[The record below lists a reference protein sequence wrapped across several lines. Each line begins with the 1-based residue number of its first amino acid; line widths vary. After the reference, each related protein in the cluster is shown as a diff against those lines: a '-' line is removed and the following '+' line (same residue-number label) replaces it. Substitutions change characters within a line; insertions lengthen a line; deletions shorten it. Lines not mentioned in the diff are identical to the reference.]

1 MAQRRRPSLT
11 EKVDFGEAVLTPDAD
26 RPGAWTLLIDGVPQS
41 HVDLDD
47 PRHLD
52 FEYVRKLGH
61 VIDLIAPPGAPL
73 RTLHLGGGALTLPR
87 YIAVTRPRSGQQV
100 VELDSALVDLVRR
113 ELPLERGW
121 RIRIRQGDAREV
133 LSRAPEAA
141 FDLIISDVFAASR
154 TPAHLTSTDFVALA
168 ARALRPTGVYAANLA
183 DGAPL
188 GFARS
193 QLATVGAVFPH
204 VVLIAEPGVL
214 RGRRFGN
221 LVLVAARHD
230 PPVDVTRLARLS
242 ASDPYAGRVLYGRD
256 LTDFIA
262 GAPPVTDATAHP
274 SPEPPPAV
282 FE

>member
-26 RPGAWTLLIDGVPQS
+26 RPRAWTLLIDGVPQS
-41 HVDLDD
+41 YVDLDD
-47 PRHLD
+47 PGHLD

-61 VIDLIAPPGAPL
+61 VIDLIAPAGAPL
-73 RTLHLGGGALTLPR
+73 RTLHLGGGGLTLPR

-113 ELPLERGW
+113 ELPLERNW
-121 RIRIRQGDAREV
+121 RIRIRKGDAREV

-141 FDLIISDVFAASR
+141 FDLIIADVFAASR
-154 TPAHLTSTDFVALA
+154 TPAQFTSTDFVALA

-188 GFARS
+188 AFARS
-193 QLATVGAVFPH
+193 ELATVRAVFPH
-204 VVLIAEPGVL
+204 VVLIADPGVL

-221 LVLVAARHD
+221 LVLVAAHTD
-230 PPVDVTRLARLS
+230 PPVDVARLTRLS
-242 ASDPYAGRVLYGRD
+242 ASDPFAGRVLYGREV
-256 LTDFIA
+256 TDFIA
-262 GAPPVTDATAHP
+262 GAPPITDATAQP

-282 FE
+282 FH